1 MNRCSRNYMHVDKL
15 IEYNTGIIYVK
26 TKKNSS
32 VVYNEI
38 QIKAFNFE
46 KNTNFKL
53 GDRNI
58 TKRIYTIKI

>member
-26 TKKNSS
+26 TKRNIS

-38 QIKAFNFE
+38 
-46 KNTNFKL
+46 
-53 GDRNI
+53 
-58 TKRIYTIKI
+58 